1 MAGDTPTVYS
11 EASQSIPRSTDTTLS
26 QKKMAPTSVVSPS
39 SSEPIPRSTK
49 TKESIATTMSFTNP
63 AEMWD
68 LITKQID
75 AEKLNSLRSFGQDT
89 LTKGV
94 EVGHKL
100 SEKANIATQSLMTTA
115 SAHPYAFVMTL
126 MLSGVASLFVGS
138 FLLLIGVWV
147 MILAGVL
154 ASFCMVG
161 LAVFAVVLMTTWGIL
176 FTLVSAGTAVY
187 MPYLLY
193 MGLEAGWGARVI
205 TSVKETTTKTI
216 EEAKRLSKQAA
227 DIVIGEGLKRL
238 Q

>member
-1 MAGDTPTVYS
+1 
-11 EASQSIPRSTDTTLS
+11 
-26 QKKMAPTSVVSPS
+26 MAPTSVPPT

-49 TKESIATTMSFTNP
+49 TKEESIAASMSFTNP

-68 LITKQID
+68 MITKQID
-75 AEKLNSLRSFGQDT
+75 AEKLKSLRSFGQDT
-89 LTKGV
+89 LSKGV

-100 SEKANIATQSLMTTA
+100 SEKANVATQSLMTTA

-138 FLLLIGVWV
+138 FLLLVGVWV

-176 FTLVSAGTAVY
+176 FTLVSAGTALY

-193 MGLEAGWGARVI
+193 MGLEAGWATRVI
-205 TSVKETTTKTI
+205 DSVKATTTKTI

-227 DIVIGEGLKRL
+227 DIVIAEGRKRL